1 MHWPFSFGEQVAG
14 YPVRVLNERE
24 VRAGAGVLFLFAMI
38 VFMYAWFEGNFTPI
52 SIFIVAF
59 FIDFFI
65 RVIISPAYSPSL
77 LIGRFF
83 VRNQEVEYVGAPQKR
98 FAWAIGLGLA
108 TFMLIWL
115 VGLGMIGPLNL
126 LICLLCLTF
135 LFFES
140 AFGICIGCKLYP
152 IVTGKDPV
160 LCAGGVC
167 KPNMRNA
174 MQRFTAAQVFI
185 LIFFFVLLVS
195 IGASGVIADEQ
206 QTVDPFTDTYTP
218 EGLDDCEVPQWAIDI
233 GHESLYRR
241 HHGC

>member
-1 MHWPFSFGEQVAG
+1 MRSVFGFGETVEG

-38 VFMYAWFEGNFTPI
+38 VFMNAWFEGNFTPI
-52 SIFIVAF
+52 KLFIVAF

-65 RVIISPAYSPSL
+65 RVLISPAYSPSL

-108 TFMLIWL
+108 SFMLVWL
-115 VGLGMIGPLNL
+115 VGFGMMGPLNL
-126 LICLLCLTF
+126 VVCLLCLTF

-140 AFGICIGCKLYP
+140 AFGICIGCKIYP
-152 IVTGKDPV
+152 MVTGTDPV

-167 KPNMRNA
+167 TPKMRGS
-174 MQRFTAAQVFI
+174 MQRFTPIQVLVLVVFSV
-185 LIFFFVLLVS
+185 LIIG
-195 IGASGVIADEQ
+195 IGASGVVAEEGPTASSLTRSSEDAD
-206 QTVDPFTDTYTP
+206 
-218 EGLDDCEVPQWAIDI
+218 GCEVPQWAIDI
-233 GHESLYRR
+233 GHENLYRL
-241 HHGC
+241 HHDC